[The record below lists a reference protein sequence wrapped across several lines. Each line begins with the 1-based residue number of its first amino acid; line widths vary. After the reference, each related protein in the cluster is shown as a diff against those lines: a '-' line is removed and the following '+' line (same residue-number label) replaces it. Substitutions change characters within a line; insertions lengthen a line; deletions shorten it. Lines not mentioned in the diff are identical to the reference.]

1 MATVVRNAIAYVTRR
16 RYRTLIIFSIL
27 TLVLACIHVCLNI
40 IISSDSMEKSLY
52 KASNSSLSIVRK
64 GDQGTF
70 EVKNFADLKRAKE
83 VSEVI
88 PKYEGV
94 AALEG
99 SSVILG
105 NQSVK
110 RDDVPSELRNAVS
123 AKSTTSTEREVLFSS
138 GVFSLDEGRHIG
150 SKDRGKVLVH
160 RKFAEKNKLK
170 LHDKI
175 TMRFL
180 NSGEMSEIG
189 ELSGESGAQSAMEG
203 KRRSGEAET
212 FEIVGIYSGKMQ
224 EQHTG
229 LPSDLSENTMFAD
242 YESSQKGLG
251 YEGGNRVVNK
261 VTITAS
267 SPEKLETVEKK
278 IKKLDVDWSSF
289 EVTKNNGAFQEVAK
303 SLTGIRKIMRV
314 MTMAILGGGTIVL
327 SLILVLWLRERIYE
341 IGILLSIGVSKV
353 AIVGQFILELI
364 FVSIPAMIAS
374 YIIGKVA
381 LSFIVGG
388 FVGSD
393 ETGALARGL
402 SEWGIISEFMTF
414 AMSYA
419 LLIVIIIVSIAITSG
434 AILIRSPKEILS
446 KIS

>member
-1 MATVVRNAIAYVTRR
+1 MIKNAIAYVTRR
-16 RYRTLIIFSIL
+16 RYRALIIFVIL
-27 TLVLACIHVCLNI
+27 TVVLACIYVCLNI
-40 IISSDSMEKSLY
+40 IVSSDSMERTLY

-64 GDQGTF
+64 AEQSTF
-70 EVKNFADLKRAKE
+70 ELNKFDELKQIKE
-83 VSEVI
+83 ISNIVPE
-88 PKYEGV
+88 YEGI
-94 AALEG
+94 ASLEG
-99 SSVILG
+99 SNVVSGKQTAVRTTG
-105 NQSVK
+105 STK
-110 RDDVPSELRNAVS
+110 REL
-123 AKSTTSTEREVLFSS
+123 LFSS
-138 GVFSLDEGRHIG
+138 GVFTLEKGRHVS
-150 SKDRGKVLVH
+150 SKDKGKVLVH
-160 RKFAEKNKLK
+160 KKFADRNKLK
-170 LHDKI
+170 LHDKVKLK
-175 TMRFL
+175 FL
-180 NSGEMSEIG
+180 KTDGSTSSSGETQT
-189 ELSGESGAQSAMEG
+189 L
-203 KRRSGEAET
+203 
-212 FEIVGIYSGKMQ
+212 EIVGIFSGKMQ

-267 SPEKLETVEKK
+267 SPERLETVEKK
-278 IKKLDVDWSSF
+278 IKNLDVDWSSF
-289 EVTKNNGAFQEVAK
+289 EATKNNGAFQEAAK

-314 MTMAILGGGTIVL
+314 MTMAILGGGAIVL

-341 IGILLSIGVSKV
+341 IGILLSIGVSKA

-393 ETGALARGL
+393 ETSALARGL
-402 SEWGIISEFMTF
+402 SEGGISSELMIF

-419 LLIVIIIVSIAITSG
+419 LLIVIIIVSVAITSG

>member
-1 MATVVRNAIAYVTRR
+1 MIKNAIAYVTRR
-16 RYRTLIIFSIL
+16 RYRTLIIFVIL
-27 TLVLACIHVCLNI
+27 TVVLACIHVCLNI
-40 IISSDSMEKSLY
+40 IVSSDSMERTLY

-64 GDQGTF
+64 AEQSIF
-70 EVKNFADLKRAKE
+70 ELNKFDELKQIKE
-83 VSEVI
+83 ISNIVPE
-88 PKYEGV
+88 YEGI
-94 AALEG
+94 ASLEG
-99 SSVILG
+99 SNVVSGKQTVR
-105 NQSVK
+105 
-110 RDDVPSELRNAVS
+110 RDDLSGDLSNAV
-123 AKSTTSTEREVLFSS
+123 AVRTTGSTKRELLFSS
-138 GVFSLDEGRHIG
+138 GVFILEKGRHVS
-150 SKDRGKVLVH
+150 SKDKGKVLVH
-160 RKFAEKNKLK
+160 KKFADRNKLK
-170 LHDKI
+170 LHDKVKLK
-175 TMRFL
+175 FL
-180 NSGEMSEIG
+180 KTDGSTSSSGETQT
-189 ELSGESGAQSAMEG
+189 L
-203 KRRSGEAET
+203 
-212 FEIVGIYSGKMQ
+212 EIVGIFSGKMQ

-314 MTMAILGGGTIVL
+314 MTMAILGGGIIVL

-381 LSFIVGG
+381 LSFIIGG

-402 SEWGIISEFMTF
+402 SEGGISSELMTF

-419 LLIVIIIVSIAITSG
+419 LLIVIIIVSVAITSG
-434 AILIRSPKEILS
+434 SILIRSPKEILS

>member
-1 MATVVRNAIAYVTRR
+1 M
-16 RYRTLIIFSIL
+16 RT
-27 TLVLACIHVCLNI
+27 TGN
-40 IISSDSMEKSLY
+40 
-52 KASNSSLSIVRK
+52 
-64 GDQGTF
+64 T
-70 EVKNFADLKRAKE
+70 KR
-83 VSEVI
+83 
-88 PKYEGV
+88 
-94 AALEG
+94 
-99 SSVILG
+99 
-105 NQSVK
+105 
-110 RDDVPSELRNAVS
+110 EL
-123 AKSTTSTEREVLFSS
+123 LFSS
-138 GVFSLDEGRHIG
+138 GVFTLEKGRHIS

-160 RKFAEKNKLK
+160 KEFADRNKLK
-170 LHDKI
+170 LHDKVKLK
-175 TMRFL
+175 FL
-180 NSGEMSEIG
+180 KTDGSTSSNGETQT
-189 ELSGESGAQSAMEG
+189 L
-203 KRRSGEAET
+203 
-212 FEIVGIYSGKMQ
+212 EIVGIFSGKMQ

-261 VTITAS
+261 VTVTAS

-289 EVTKNNGAFQEVAK
+289 EVTKNNGAFQEAAK

-341 IGILLSIGVSKV
+341 IGILLSIGVSKA

-388 FVGSD
+388 FVGND

-402 SEWGIISEFMTF
+402 SEGGVSSELMTF

-419 LLIVIIIVSIAITSG
+419 LLIVIIIVSVAITSG

>member
-1 MATVVRNAIAYVTRR
+1 MIKNAIAYVTRR
-16 RYRTLIIFSIL
+16 RYRALIIFVIL
-27 TLVLACIHVCLNI
+27 TVVLACIHVCLNI
-40 IISSDSMEKSLY
+40 IVSSDSMERTLY

-64 GDQGTF
+64 AEQSTF
-70 EVKNFADLKRAKE
+70 ELNKFDELKRIKE
-83 VSEVI
+83 ISNIVPE
-88 PKYEGV
+88 YEGV
-94 AALEG
+94 ASLEG
-99 SSVILG
+99 SNVVSGKQTVR
-105 NQSVK
+105 
-110 RDDVPSELRNAVS
+110 RDDVSGDLSNAAAVRTTGSTKREL
-123 AKSTTSTEREVLFSS
+123 LFSS
-138 GVFSLDEGRHIG
+138 GVFTLEKGRHIS

-160 RKFAEKNKLK
+160 KEFADRNKLK
-170 LHDKI
+170 LHDKVKLK
-175 TMRFL
+175 FL
-180 NSGEMSEIG
+180 KTDGSTSSNGETQT
-189 ELSGESGAQSAMEG
+189 L
-203 KRRSGEAET
+203 
-212 FEIVGIYSGKMQ
+212 EIVGIFSGKMQ

-229 LPSDLSENTMFAD
+229 SPSDLSENTMFAD

-278 IKKLDVDWSSF
+278 IKNLDWSSF
-289 EVTKNNGAFQEVAK
+289 EATKNNGAFQEVAK

-314 MTMAILGGGTIVL
+314 MTMAILGGGAIVL

-341 IGILLSIGVSKV
+341 IGILLSIGVSKA

-388 FVGSD
+388 FVGSS

-402 SEWGIISEFMTF
+402 SEGGISSELMTF

-419 LLIVIIIVSIAITSG
+419 LLIVIIIVSVAITSG

>member
-1 MATVVRNAIAYVTRR
+1 MIKNAIAYVTRR
-16 RYRTLIIFSIL
+16 RYRALIIFVIL
-27 TLVLACIHVCLNI
+27 AVVLACIYVCLNI
-40 IISSDSMEKSLY
+40 IVSSDSMERTLY

-64 GDQGTF
+64 AEQSTF
-70 EVKNFADLKRAKE
+70 ELNKFDELKQIKE
-83 VSEVI
+83 ISNIVPE
-88 PKYEGV
+88 YEGI
-94 AALEG
+94 ASLEG
-99 SSVILG
+99 SNVVSGKQTVR
-105 NQSVK
+105 
-110 RDDVPSELRNAVS
+110 RDDVSGDLSNAV
-123 AKSTTSTEREVLFSS
+123 AVRTTGSTKRELLFSS
-138 GVFSLDEGRHIG
+138 GVFTLEKGRHVS
-150 SKDRGKVLVH
+150 SKDKGKVLVH
-160 RKFAEKNKLK
+160 KKFADRNKLK
-170 LHDKI
+170 LHDKVKLK
-175 TMRFL
+175 FL
-180 NSGEMSEIG
+180 KTDGSTSSSGETQT
-189 ELSGESGAQSAMEG
+189 L
-203 KRRSGEAET
+203 
-212 FEIVGIYSGKMQ
+212 EIVGIFSGKMQ

-289 EVTKNNGAFQEVAK
+289 EVTKNQEVAK

-402 SEWGIISEFMTF
+402 SEGGISSELMTF

-419 LLIVIIIVSIAITSG
+419 LLIVIIIVSVAITSG
-434 AILIRSPKEILS
+434 SILIRSPKEILS